1 MARRVVTDGNADLV
15 EHEEIW
21 TREHV
26 AYLHLGAAR
35 TRQITQINRRPLE
48 TVNKRPESPSLIRRL
63 GTAHARCILP
73 VPGPQKRSSQSPRA
87 NRREVGRIVL
97 RHSQSPE
104 LLDAVR
110 LIVLKNGYKP
120 LRP

>member
-63 GTAHARCILP
+63 GTAHGRCMLP
-73 VPGPQKRSSQSPRA
+73 VPGCLLVFRFQSPK
-87 NRREVGRIVL
+87 VL
-97 RHSQSPE
+97 RRVTA
-104 LLDAVR
+104 AVET
-110 LIVLKNGYKP
+110 IVRTMDP
-120 LRP
+120 DWRMV